1 MFLDASAIVAV
12 IARESDSIELANRIR
27 AARRVHTS
35 PVALY
40 EAILGL
46 ARARQM
52 TVADARTA
60 VEEFV
65 SQSRAQII
73 PITPEIGQVAI
84 EAFERFGRGRHPAR
98 LNMGDCFAYACARS
112 LRVPLLRKGADFPQ
126 ADIAIA

>member
-126 ADIAIA
+126 TDIAIA

>member
-84 EAFERFGRGRHPAR
+84 EAFERFGAGGIRRGSTWGIALPMR
-98 LNMGDCFAYACARS
+98 ARS

-126 ADIAIA
+126 TDIAIA